1 MKGGEKLKVD
11 KLTLKKAKRMMDEG
25 GNLDLR
31 GTGITS
37 LPDNLTVG
45 GWLDL
50 RDTSITTLPDNLT
63 VGGSLD
69 LSGTGITALPAN
81 LTVGGWLDLT
91 DTSITTLP
99 DNLTVGGSLYLWGT
113 GITSLPDNLTVGES
127 LDLHGTGITSLP
139 GNLAVGWSLYL
150 SDTGLTAQKRKKA
163 RKLKDGDYV
172 PGRYLYADGILTH
185 VKQRVE
191 VDGYTLYI
199 GKIKGKNVVSDGTHY
214 AHCDKLRDGIADIAF
229 KRVTDRGADQYK
241 GLSLDTSLTVDEA
254 KTMYR
259 VITGACRAGTDAF
272 VASLGDTL
280 KERYTIR
287 EMLELTRGQYNSE
300 RFAEF
305 FGE

>member
-1 MKGGEKLKVD
+1 MKVD
-11 KLTLKKAKRMMDEG
+11 KLTLKKAKRMMDEY
-25 GNLDLR
+25 GNLDLS

-50 RDTSITTLPDNLT
+50 RGTGITALPDNLT
-63 VGGSLD
+63 VGGGLD
-69 LSGTGITALPAN
+69 LSGTGITALPDN
-81 LTVGGWLDLT
+81 LTVGGGLDLRGT
-91 DTSITTLP
+91 GITALP
-99 DNLTVGGSLYLWGT
+99 DNLTVGGSLYLPDT
-113 GITSLPDNLTVGES
+113 GIT
-127 LDLHGTGITSLP
+127 
-139 GNLAVGWSLYL
+139 
-150 SDTGLTAQKRKKA
+150 AQERKKV
-163 RKLKDGDYV
+163 RRLKDGDYM

-229 KRVTDRGADQYK
+229 KRASDRGADQYK
-241 GLSLDTSLTVDEA
+241 GLTLDTSWTVDEA

-272 VASLGDTL
+272 VESLGDTL

-287 EMLELTRGQYNSE
+287 EMLKLTRGQYNSE

-305 FGE
+305 FGA